1 MQRTIVDIDVLN
13 PDAIVSKWRRRAIP
27 DIGMRDYARI
37 TSRPLAI
44 LITLL
49 AVLIIPRVAGLL
61 ATLSTGWFGGM
72 DPDGVYLW
80 ISLHHVWQ
88 LILTIGL
95 MLIFGRSLRGWGFN
109 LDNRSSSLRHLK
121 LFAIYSTGYLVIQ
134 NVVFHFVAPPIWI
147 DFPLTLENV
156 SGYLGFQLLLSG
168 TSEEPLFRGFVMV
181 MLYPAFA
188 GSINLK
194 KLQIPH
200 AGLIAAVFFMFA
212 HIQFSIWPF
221 QIIEMLPNQLVLS
234 FFLGIY
240 YAVVFHQ
247 TRSLLT
253 PILTHNYVNFLLVGL
268 NMLLAVAT

>member
-1 MQRTIVDIDVLN
+1 MRLIIVGIDVLN
-13 PDAIVSKWRRRAIP
+13 LYAIVSQRHRGAIA
-27 DIGMRDYARI
+27 DAGMRNNTRI

-49 AVLIIPRVAGLL
+49 AILIIPRVAGQL

-72 DPDGVYLW
+72 DPDGVYIW

-95 MLIFGRSLRGWGFN
+95 MLIFSRNLRGWGFN

-121 LFAIYSTGYLVIQ
+121 LFAICWTGYLVIQ

-168 TSEEPLFRGFVMV
+168 TCEEPLFRGFVMV
-181 MLYPAFA
+181 TLYPAFA
-188 GSINLK
+188 GSINLRK
-194 KLQIPH
+194 FEIPH

-212 HIQFSIWPF
+212 HIRFSIWPF
-221 QIIEMLPNQLVLS
+221 EIIQMLPNQLILS

-253 PILTHNYVNFLLVGL
+253 PILTHNYLNFLLVGL
-268 NMLLAVAT
+268 NMLLAVTR